1 MKASWATY
9 KKKNT
14 MNKDSSSNS
23 SFLVLIILELNN
35 IDQCFYQIV
44 LFVARANQGSL
55 KLKKPVDWTQLT
67 CFKDIWND

>member
-1 MKASWATY
+1 MPLI
-9 KKKNT
+9 KKNT

-44 LFVARANQGSL
+44 LFVARANQGSF
-55 KLKKPVDWTQLT
+55 KTQETSRLNT
-67 CFKDIWND
+67 IDLF

>member
-1 MKASWATY
+1 
-9 KKKNT
+9 

-55 KLKKPVDWTQLT
+55 KLKKPV
-67 CFKDIWND
+67 N